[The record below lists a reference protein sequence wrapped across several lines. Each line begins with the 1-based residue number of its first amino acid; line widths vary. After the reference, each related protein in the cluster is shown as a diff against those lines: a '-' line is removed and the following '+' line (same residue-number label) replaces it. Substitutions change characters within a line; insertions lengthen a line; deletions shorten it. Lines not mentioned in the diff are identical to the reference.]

1 MTITLL
7 CVDMHDLQSI
17 LLIFGNFKE
26 WVTINEEP
34 KSKVDCRVTGSNK
47 LLGEWNKVLSTVRLR
62 MKTSI
67 SIEVNENSYQ
77 VLHPKSDI
85 VTVRCHSFEI

>member
-1 MTITLL
+1 MTA
-7 CVDMHDLQSI
+7 
-17 LLIFGNFKE
+17 
-26 WVTINEEP
+26 
-34 KSKVDCRVTGSNK
+34 VTGSNK

-77 VLHPKSDI
+77 VLRPKSDI